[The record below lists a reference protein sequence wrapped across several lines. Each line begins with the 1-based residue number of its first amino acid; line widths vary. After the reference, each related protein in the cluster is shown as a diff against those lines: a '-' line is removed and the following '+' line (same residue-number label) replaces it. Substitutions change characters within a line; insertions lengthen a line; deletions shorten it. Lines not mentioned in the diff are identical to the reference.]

1 VKQVTA
7 FVLLAAALAACSVG
21 SGPSGSAS
29 PRRSADAVELTVFGA
44 ASLLGVLEEAR
55 TAYEAAAPGTTIV
68 LSTDSSSALRT
79 QIEQGAPADVF
90 LSADT
95 ANPEALVT
103 AGLTDGPGVDFAGNA
118 LTVITPADDPGG
130 IDGPDDLATSGVKII
145 AAGEEV
151 PITKYATQA
160 VDNLAALPGYPPG
173 FAAAYAANIV
183 SREDNVRQ
191 VVAKIELGE
200 GDAAIVYVSDA
211 KTSTRVDAIDIPDE
225 ANVPATYAAVVVKA
239 SPRLV
244 EARSFLDWFV
254 GEDGLAILVAFG
266 FLPPG

>member
-1 VKQVTA
+1 VKRATA
-7 FVLLAAALAACSVG
+7 FVLLAGALAACSVG

-29 PRRSADAVELTVFGA
+29 PPRSAEPVELTVFGA
-44 ASLLGVLEEAR
+44 ASLLAVLEEAR
-55 TAYEAAAPGTTIV
+55 TAYEADVPGTAIV

-103 AGLTDGPGVDFAGNA
+103 AGLTDGPAVDFAGNA

-130 IDGPDDLATSGVKII
+130 IDSPEDLARSGVKVV

-151 PITKYATQA
+151 PITRYATQA
-160 VDNLAALPGYPPG
+160 VDNLAALPGYPSG

-200 GDAAIVYVSDA
+200 GDAAIVYVTDA
-211 KTSTRVDAIDIPDE
+211 RASTGVDAIEIPDE

-254 GEDGLAILVAFG
+254 GEDGQAILAEFG